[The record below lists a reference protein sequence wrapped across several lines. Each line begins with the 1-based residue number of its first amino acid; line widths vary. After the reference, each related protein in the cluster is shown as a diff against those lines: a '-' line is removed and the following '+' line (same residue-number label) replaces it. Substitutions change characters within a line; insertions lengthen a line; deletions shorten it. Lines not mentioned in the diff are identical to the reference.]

1 MTFQNFTFEIDADG
15 IALIA
20 WNMPGRSMNVIDAK
34 VMEELAAIVER
45 VATDAAVKGA
55 VLTSGK
61 EAFCAGADLS
71 MLETQSRT
79 FAELRKSKGEEGANK
94 FLFEESCKL
103 SQIARRMETCGKPWV
118 AAINGTAMGGGLE
131 LALAFRFPQF
141 RERAALRLQHAQ
153 IGAGAE
159 RLLAGGEYCALDGGV
174 GRDPLDDRRQLFHH
188 FGVDHVHRPARH
200 VPGDQ
205 GNAVSIDL
213 EGEILEGH
221 THLPFVSL
229 FASPQR
235 QRENYFEYGL
245 PSLWLKCP
253 PLSSRIITRSR
264 SGYSA
269 RSCFERVPIS
279 RKIASRPDLLTR

>member
-15 IALIA
+15 IALIT

-94 FLFEESCKL
+94 FLFEESRKL

-118 AAINGTAMGGGLE
+118 AAINGTAMGGGWSWRW
-131 LALAFRFPQF
+131 LAIIASHATTTRRGWAYPKSRSVCF
-141 RERAALRLQHAQ
+141 RAAAARNASR
-153 IGAGAE
+153 A
-159 RLLAGGEYCALDGGV
+159 CCS
-174 GRDPLDDRRQLFHH
+174 
-188 FGVDHVHRPARH
+188 RP
-200 VPGDQ
+200 
-205 GNAVSIDL
+205 
-213 EGEILEGH
+213 
-221 THLPFVSL
+221 THCNSCSRAIS
-229 FASPQR
+229 FASTAPKR
-235 QRENYFEYGL
+235 
-245 PSLWLKCP
+245 
-253 PLSSRIITRSR
+253 
-264 SGYSA
+264 
-269 RSCFERVPIS
+269 
-279 RKIASRPDLLTR
+279 

>member
-1 MTFQNFTFEIDADG
+1 MMAGQRQFQAAAHRGAVDRRD
-15 IALIA
+15 
-20 WNMPGRSMNVIDAK
+20 PR
-34 VMEELAAIVER
+34 LAAGLH
-45 VATDAAVKGA
+45 AAGDLRQLA
-55 VLTSGK
+55 
-61 EAFCAGADLS
+61 AFF
-71 MLETQSRT
+71 EQ
-79 FAELRKSKGEEGANK
+79 K
-94 FLFEESCKL
+94 FVRPF
-103 SQIARRMETCGKPWV
+103 
-118 AAINGTAMGGGLE
+118 
-131 LALAFRFPQF
+131 LAFRFPQF

-159 RLLAGGEYCALDGGV
+159 RLLAGGEHCALDGGV

-205 GNAVSIDL
+205 GNAVGIDL